1 MARPE
6 IVPAA
11 HHHSRLV
18 VTLATIPS
26 RIAHIGPV
34 IASIKAQK
42 RRPDQIYLCIS
53 EICLRDQSPYEIPDW
68 LQQDESVE
76 IVVSAQ
82 DYGPATKL
90 IGMLDRE
97 PDPQTRIVIVDDD
110 FAYRAD
116 MVEQFERRFEEYG
129 RAAALGCSGGRIPR
143 HWSQIDARIGPEIEA
158 RPQLRHQFVFIAE
171 SPKDVPVDILQYGFG
186 AIVLRGWFGDD
197 IRALVEPLEPL
208 FFADDVL
215 FSGYLASKGVQ
226 RICIGGMQLPQL
238 LGHRNT
244 RPLHGDGRA
253 TRNLKAGISTLAERL
268 RIWAPDNLFDP
279 RPPRHVVVRYQVS
292 RALRA
297 VYRVMIR
304 PLVALMTR
312 SH

>member
-1 MARPE
+1 
-6 IVPAA
+6 VPAA
-11 HHHSRLV
+11 PRNSRLV

-26 RIAHIGPV
+26 RIAQIGPV
-34 IASIKAQK
+34 IESLKAQT

-53 EICLRDQSPYEIPDW
+53 EICIRDQSPYEIPDW
-68 LQQDESVE
+68 LRRDESVE

-110 FAYRAD
+110 FDYRAD
-116 MVEQFERRFEEYG
+116 MVELFERRFEEYG
-129 RAAALGCSGGRIPR
+129 RAAALGSSGGRIPR
-143 HWSQIDARIGPEIEA
+143 HWSQMEARIGPEIEA
-158 RPQLRHQFVFIAE
+158 RPQLRHEFVFIAE

-197 IRALVEPLEPL
+197 IRGLVEPLEPL

-226 RICIGGMQLPQL
+226 RICIGGMPLPRL

-253 TRNLKAGISTLAERL
+253 TRNLKAAIPALAARL
-268 RIWAPDNLFDP
+268 HIWAPDELFDP
-279 RPPRHVVVRYQVS
+279 RAPVHAVLRDLAE

-297 VYRVMIR
+297 AYRVTIR
-304 PLVALMTR
+304 PLVTLMTR
-312 SH
+312 GH